1 MNIGNHIIQKT
12 VDILRMCLILS
23 ALCTCFTTLD
33 LFPFMKEYLIK
44 EISNKPIILRQTKKL
59 KSQLPR
65 LIKDN
70 EGRLVLYT
78 DNISKFTNKKISNIA
93 NRVKVF

>member
-1 MNIGNHIIQKT
+1 
-12 VDILRMCLILS
+12 
-23 ALCTCFTTLD
+23 
-33 LFPFMKEYLIK
+33 MKEYLIK

-59 KSQLPR
+59 RSQLPR

-78 DNISKFTNKKISNIA
+78 DNISKA
-93 NRVKVF
+93 LE